1 MSTKKL
7 FPGVA
12 FAGVAAALAVPLL
25 LGAQKPD
32 GTRTGYAPASA
43 SGDIQTP
50 PGSTGWGKGS
60 IVMPV
65 REQPGMVVGVLTECD
80 APTKYVFEGELT
92 GFMPS
97 TGLSGGAEYWFG
109 GMYGKMQ
116 QVAFS
121 EPDPGKEEIPWF
133 EVEGMWVLD
142 KHFEGSF
149 SAQLLACNEA
159 GTQYPCGVVE
169 GRFQVSDAMPGPST
183 GSPAQPMSF
192 KSYAGRKPFGKPKT
206 GDAGVADRASDSGTI
221 TCPKATGQVDD
232 AAPPKQPLRRGPLGY
247 LTTFQDADESR
258 RSKTGGQYEELPCD
272 AGWRDIRSTQPP
284 FGTPET
290 PNWPVLMGTFDLRY
304 QLYE

>member
-12 FAGVAAALAVPLL
+12 FVATAAALAVPLL

-32 GTRTGYAPASA
+32 GSRTGYANARAS
-43 SGDIQTP
+43 DELQTP

-65 REQPGMVVGVLTECD
+65 CDQPGMLVGVLTKCD
-80 APTKYVFEGELT
+80 GPTKYVFEGELT

-97 TGLSGGAEYWFG
+97 TGLSGGAQYWFG

-142 KHFEGSF
+142 KHLEGSF
-149 SAQLLACNEA
+149 TAQLLSINDA
-159 GTQYPCGVVE
+159 GTRYPCGVVE
-169 GRFQVSDAMPGPST
+169 GRFEVSDAMPGPST
-183 GSPAQPMSF
+183 GPTVERLSF
-192 KSYAGRKPFGKPKT
+192 KSYADRKPPEKPKIGGT
-206 GDAGVADRASDSGTI
+206 GVTDRESEGETI

-232 AAPPKQPLRRGPLGY
+232 AAPPKQPARGGPASY
-247 LTTFQDADESR
+247 LTTFQDASDGR
-258 RSKTGGQYEELPCD
+258 RAKTGGRYEELPCSV
-272 AGWRDIRSTQPP
+272 GWRDLRSTLPP